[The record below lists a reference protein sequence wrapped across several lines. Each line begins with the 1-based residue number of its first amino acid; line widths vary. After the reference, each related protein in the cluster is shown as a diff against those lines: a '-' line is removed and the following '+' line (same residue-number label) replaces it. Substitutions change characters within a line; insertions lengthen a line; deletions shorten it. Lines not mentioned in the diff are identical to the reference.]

1 MQGSKFVSH
10 SNYHTDG
17 VILVLSGSLL
27 HQIQLV
33 KNWDDLVVS
42 GSKWEKETK
51 HLGVRRGISH
61 PMANSQAHNAVKDKQ
76 TNRQTVR
83 NQKCCQI
90 SGRKDIRLKC
100 VFTNVVLSL
109 WKTKSKKNQTDNIG
123 DLFSFAR
130 RTVLQSQVWPETV
143 VCKDICRDNWSKLEQ
158 LEHAL
163 LRFEPIF
170 ARKNCH
176 YYFANLQC
184 LLSSCDFCISNTV
197 RLQL

>member
-143 VCKDICRDNWSKLEQ
+143 VCKDICRDNWSKLE
-158 LEHAL
+158 HV
-163 LRFEPIF
+163 
-170 ARKNCH
+170 
-176 YYFANLQC
+176 
-184 LLSSCDFCISNTV
+184 FCIAQIWAYICAQKLSLLFCKFAMPSV
-197 RLQL
+197 